1 MNNHLKGLLIAFFG
15 IVILT
20 PDAVLVRLADSN
32 SWTVLFWRGI
42 FFATGIIV
50 ILLLTYRSKAVNE
63 LINIGK
69 GGVLIG
75 ILTALGGTSFILA
88 IHYTSIAKTLVIIS
102 TSPIMVAIISLL
114 MLKEKPE
121 FYTWISMIIVFIG
134 IYIVMAGDSGGMN
147 LMGNFFAL
155 VSVIIGGFSFTLL
168 RKYKNVN
175 MVPAMAVNG
184 IVIAFIGFIFADSL
198 VLSSQSMLYIFAS
211 GIVLAVSFSL
221 ITIAP
226 QYIPAPEVAM
236 FFPLGTVL
244 GTLLA
249 WIVIKEEPSSNALIG
264 GAIVIIT
271 LFSHAW
277 YSAKSYQKVNNK
289 PIAK

>member
-42 FFATGIIV
+42 FFAIGIMV

-102 TSPIMVAIISLL
+102 TSPIMVAIISLF

-155 VSVIIGGFSFTLL
+155 ASVIIGGFSFTLL

-184 IVIAFIGFIFADSL
+184 IVIAFIGFVFADSL

-211 GIVLAVSFSL
+211 GVVLAVSFSL

-244 GTLLA
+244 GTLIA

-271 LFSHAW
+271 LFTHAW
-277 YSAKSYQKVNNK
+277 YSATSYQKVNNK
-289 PIAK
+289 HS

>member
-1 MNNHLKGLLIAFFG
+1 VNNHLKGLLIAFFG

-42 FFATGIIV
+42 FFAIGIIV

-155 VSVIIGGFSFTLL
+155 ASVIIGGFSFTLL

-184 IVIAFIGFIFADSL
+184 IVIAFIGFVFADSL

-244 GTLLA
+244 GTLIA

-271 LFSHAW
+271 LFTHAW
-277 YSAKSYQKVNNK
+277 YSATSYQKVNNK
-289 PIAK
+289 HS

>member
-1 MNNHLKGLLIAFFG
+1 MNSHLKGLLIAFFG

-42 FFATGIIV
+42 FFAAGIIV
-50 ILLLTYRSKAVNE
+50 ILLITYRSKAVNE

-75 ILTALGGTSFILA
+75 LLTALGGTSFILA
-88 IHYTSIAKTLVIIS
+88 IHYTSIAKTLIIIS
-102 TSPIMVAIISLL
+102 ISPIMVAIVSLI
-114 MLKEKPE
+114 MLKEKPAL
-121 FYTWISMIIVFIG
+121 YTWLSMIIVFIG
-134 IYIVMAGDSGGMN
+134 IYIVMAGDKSGMN
-147 LMGNFFAL
+147 LVGNLFAL
-155 VSVIIGGFSFTLL
+155 TSVIMGGFSFTLL

-184 IVIAFIGFIFADSL
+184 IVIALIGFVFADSL
-198 VLSSQSMLYIFAS
+198 VLSSQSMLYILAS

-244 GTLLA
+244 GTLIA
-249 WIVIKEEPSSNALIG
+249 WIVIKEQPSSNALIG
-264 GAIVIIT
+264 GSIVIVT
-271 LFSHAW
+271 LFCHAW
-277 YSAKSYQKVNNK
+277 YSTKLAQKLK
-289 PIAK
+289 

>member
-1 MNNHLKGLLIAFFG
+1 MNIHLKGLLISFFG
-15 IVILT
+15 ILILT

-50 ILLLTYRSKAVNE
+50 ILLITYRSKAVNE

-69 GGVLIG
+69 EGILIG
-75 ILTALGGTSFILA
+75 LLTALGGTSFILA

-102 TSPIMVAIISLL
+102 ISPIMVAIVSWM
-114 MLKEKPE
+114 MLKEKPAL
-121 FYTWISMIIVFIG
+121 YTWISMIIVFFG
-134 IYIVMAGDSGGMN
+134 IYVVMSGDTSGVN
-147 LMGNFFAL
+147 LLGNLFAL
-155 VSVIIGGFSFTLL
+155 LSVVIGGFSFTLL

-184 IVIAFIGFIFADSL
+184 FAIAIIGFIVADSL
-198 VLSSQSMLYIFAS
+198 VLPIQSILYLFSS
-211 GIVLAVSFSL
+211 GVVLAVSFSL

-226 QYIPAPEVAM
+226 RYIPAPEVAM

-244 GTLLA
+244 GTLMA
-249 WIVIKEEPSSNALIG
+249 WIVVKEQPSSNALIG
-264 GAIVIIT
+264 GSIVIVT
-271 LFSHAW
+271 LFCHAW
-277 YSAKSYQKVNNK
+277 YSTKLAQKLK
-289 PIAK
+289 

>member
-1 MNNHLKGLLIAFFG
+1 MFSVNSHLKGLLIAFFG

-42 FFATGIIV
+42 FFAAGIIV
-50 ILLLTYRSKAVNE
+50 ILLITYRSKAVNE

-75 ILTALGGTSFILA
+75 LLTALGGTSFILA

-102 TSPIMVAIISLL
+102 ISPIMVAIVSLI
-114 MLKEKPE
+114 MLKEKPAL
-121 FYTWISMIIVFIG
+121 YTWLSMIIVFIG
-134 IYIVMAGDSGGMN
+134 IYIVMAGDKSGMN
-147 LMGNFFAL
+147 LMGNLFAL
-155 VSVIIGGFSFTLL
+155 TSVIVGGFSFTLL

-184 IVIAFIGFIFADSL
+184 VAIALIGFVFADSL
-198 VLSSQSMLYIFAS
+198 VLSSQSMLYILAS

-244 GTLLA
+244 GTLIA
-249 WIVIKEEPSSNALIG
+249 WIVIKEEPSGNALIG
-264 GAIVIIT
+264 GSIVIIT
-271 LFSHAW
+271 LFCHAW
-277 YSAKSYQKVNNK
+277 YSAKLSSK
-289 PIAK
+289 

>member
-1 MNNHLKGLLIAFFG
+1 LNNHLKGLLIAFFG

-20 PDAVLVRLADSN
+20 PDAVLVRLADSD

-42 FFATGIIV
+42 FFAAGIIV
-50 ILLLTYRSKAVNE
+50 ILLITYRSKAVNE

-75 ILTALGGTSFILA
+75 LLTALGGTSFILA

-102 TSPIMVAIISLL
+102 ISPIMVAIVSLI
-114 MLKEKPE
+114 MLKEKPAL
-121 FYTWISMIIVFIG
+121 YTWLSMIIVFIG
-134 IYIVMAGDSGGMN
+134 IYIVMAGDKSGMN
-147 LMGNFFAL
+147 LMGNLFAL
-155 VSVIIGGFSFTLL
+155 TSVIVGGFSFTLL

-184 IVIAFIGFIFADSL
+184 VAIALIGFVFADSL
-198 VLSSQSMLYIFAS
+198 VLSSQSMLYILAS
-211 GIVLAVSFSL
+211 GLVLAVSFSL

-244 GTLLA
+244 GTLIA
-249 WIVIKEEPSSNALIG
+249 WIVLKEEPSGNALIG
-264 GAIVIIT
+264 GSIVIIT
-271 LFSHAW
+271 LFCHAW
-277 YSAKSYQKVNNK
+277 YSAKLSSK
-289 PIAK
+289 

>member
-1 MNNHLKGLLIAFFG
+1 VFSVNSHLKGLLIAFFG

-20 PDAVLVRLADSN
+20 PDAVLVRLADSD

-69 GGVLIG
+69 EGVLIG
-75 ILTALGGTSFILA
+75 LLTALGGTSFILA

-102 TSPIMVAIISLL
+102 ISPIMVAIVSLI
-114 MLKEKPE
+114 MLKEKPAL
-121 FYTWISMIIVFIG
+121 YTWLSMIIVFIG
-134 IYIVMAGDSGGMN
+134 IYIVMAGDKSGMN
-147 LMGNFFAL
+147 LVGNFFAL
-155 VSVIIGGFSFTLL
+155 ISVIVGGFSFTLL

-184 IVIAFIGFIFADSL
+184 VAIALIGFVFADSL
-198 VLSSQSMLYIFAS
+198 VLSSQSMLYILAS

-244 GTLLA
+244 GTLIA
-249 WIVIKEEPSSNALIG
+249 WIVLKEEPSGNALIG
-264 GAIVIIT
+264 GSIVIIT
-271 LFSHAW
+271 LFCHAW
-277 YSAKSYQKVNNK
+277 YSAKLSPK
-289 PIAK
+289 

>member
-1 MNNHLKGLLIAFFG
+1 MFSLNNHLKGLLIAFFG

-42 FFATGIIV
+42 FFAIGIIV

-102 TSPIMVAIISLL
+102 TSPIMVAIISLF

-155 VSVIIGGFSFTLL
+155 ASVIIGGFSFTLL

-184 IVIAFIGFIFADSL
+184 IAIAFIGFVFADSL
-198 VLSSQSMLYIFAS
+198 VLSSQSMLYILAS

-244 GTLLA
+244 GTLMA
-249 WIVIKEEPSSNALIG
+249 WIIIKEEPSGNALIG
-264 GAIVIIT
+264 GSIVIIT
-271 LFSHAW
+271 LFCHAW
-277 YSAKSYQKVNNK
+277 YSAKLSSK
-289 PIAK
+289 

>member
-155 VSVIIGGFSFTLL
+155 ASVIIGGFSFTLL

-244 GTLLA
+244 GTLIA

-277 YSAKSYQKVNNK
+277 YSATSYQKVNNK

>member
-102 TSPIMVAIISLL
+102 TSPIMVAFISLL

-244 GTLLA
+244 GTLIA
-249 WIVIKEEPSSNALIG
+249 WIVLKEEPSSNALIG

-277 YSAKSYQKVNNK
+277 YSATSYQNVNNK
-289 PIAK
+289 YIAK

>member
-1 MNNHLKGLLIAFFG
+1 MNSHLKGLLIAFFG

-20 PDAVLVRLADSN
+20 PDAVLVRLADSD

-50 ILLLTYRSKAVNE
+50 ILFITYRSKAVNE

-75 ILTALGGTSFILA
+75 LLTALGGTSFILA

-102 TSPIMVAIISLL
+102 ISPIVVAIVSLI
-114 MLKEKPE
+114 MLKEKPTL
-121 FYTWISMIIVFIG
+121 YTWFSMILVFIG
-134 IYIVMAGDSGGMN
+134 IYIVMAGDKSGMN
-147 LMGNFFAL
+147 LVGNLFAL
-155 VSVIIGGFSFTLL
+155 TSVIVGGFSFTLL

-184 IVIAFIGFIFADSL
+184 IAIAFIGFVFSDSL
-198 VLSSQSMLYIFAS
+198 VLSSQSMLYILAS

-244 GTLLA
+244 GTLMA
-249 WIVIKEEPSSNALIG
+249 WIIIKEEPSGNALIG
-264 GAIVIIT
+264 GSIVIIT
-271 LFSHAW
+271 LFCHAW
-277 YSAKSYQKVNNK
+277 YSAKLSSK
-289 PIAK
+289 

>member
-1 MNNHLKGLLIAFFG
+1 MNSHLKGLLIAFFG

-20 PDAVLVRLADSN
+20 PDAVLVRLADSD

-42 FFATGIIV
+42 FFAAGIIV
-50 ILLLTYRSKAVNE
+50 ILLITYRSKAVNE

-75 ILTALGGTSFILA
+75 LLTALGGTSFILA

-102 TSPIMVAIISLL
+102 ISPIVVAIVSLI
-114 MLKEKPE
+114 MLKEKPAL
-121 FYTWISMIIVFIG
+121 YTWLSMIIVFIG
-134 IYIVMAGDSGGMN
+134 IYIVMAGDKSGMN
-147 LMGNFFAL
+147 LMGNLFAL
-155 VSVIIGGFSFTLL
+155 TSVIVGGFSFTLL

-184 IVIAFIGFIFADSL
+184 IAIALIGFVFADSL
-198 VLSSQSMLYIFAS
+198 VLSSQSMLYILAS
-211 GIVLAVSFSL
+211 GVVLAVSFSL

-236 FFPLGTVL
+236 FFPLGTIL
-244 GTLLA
+244 GTLMA
-249 WIVIKEEPSSNALIG
+249 WIVVKEQPPSNALIG
-264 GAIVIIT
+264 GSIVIVT
-271 LFSHAW
+271 LFCHAW
-277 YSAKSYQKVNNK
+277 YSTKLAQKLK
-289 PIAK
+289 

>member
-102 TSPIMVAIISLL
+102 ISPIMVAIISLL

-147 LMGNFFAL
+147 LMGNF
-155 VSVIIGGFSFTLL
+155 LL
-168 RKYKNVN
+168 
-175 MVPAMAVNG
+175 
-184 IVIAFIGFIFADSL
+184 
-198 VLSSQSMLYIFAS
+198 
-211 GIVLAVSFSL
+211 
-221 ITIAP
+221 
-226 QYIPAPEVAM
+226 
-236 FFPLGTVL
+236 
-244 GTLLA
+244 
-249 WIVIKEEPSSNALIG
+249 
-264 GAIVIIT
+264 
-271 LFSHAW
+271 
-277 YSAKSYQKVNNK
+277 
-289 PIAK
+289 

>member
-1 MNNHLKGLLIAFFG
+1 MNSHLKGLLIAFFG

-42 FFATGIIV
+42 FFAAGIIV
-50 ILLLTYRSKAVNE
+50 ILLITYRSKAVNE

-75 ILTALGGTSFILA
+75 LLTALGGTSFILA
-88 IHYTSIAKTLVIIS
+88 IHYTSIAKTLIIIS
-102 TSPIMVAIISLL
+102 ISPIMVAIVSLI
-114 MLKEKPE
+114 MLKEKPAL
-121 FYTWISMIIVFIG
+121 YTWLSMILVFIG
-134 IYIVMAGDSGGMN
+134 IYIVMAGDKSGMN
-147 LMGNFFAL
+147 LMGNLFAL
-155 VSVIIGGFSFTLL
+155 AAVVIGGFSFTLL

-184 IVIAFIGFIFADSL
+184 IVIALIGFVFADSL
-198 VLSSQSMLYIFAS
+198 VLSSQSMLYILAS
-211 GIVLAVSFSL
+211 GVVLAVSFSL

-244 GTLLA
+244 GTLIA
-249 WIVIKEEPSSNALIG
+249 WIVVKEQPPSNALIG
-264 GAIVIIT
+264 GSIVIVT
-271 LFSHAW
+271 LFCHAW
-277 YSAKSYQKVNNK
+277 YSTKLAQKLK
-289 PIAK
+289 

>member
-42 FFATGIIV
+42 FFAIGIIV

-102 TSPIMVAIISLL
+102 TSPIMVAIISLF

-155 VSVIIGGFSFTLL
+155 ASVIIGGFSFTLL

-184 IVIAFIGFIFADSL
+184 IVIAFIGFVFADSL

-244 GTLLA
+244 GTLIA

-271 LFSHAW
+271 LFTHAW
-277 YSAKSYQKVNNK
+277 YSATSYQKVNNK
-289 PIAK
+289 HS

>member
-155 VSVIIGGFSFTLL
+155 ASVIIGGFSFTLL

-244 GTLLA
+244 GTLIA
-249 WIVIKEEPSSNALIG
+249 WIVLKEEPSSNALIG

-271 LFSHAW
+271 LFTHAC
-277 YSAKSYQKVNNK
+277 YSATSYQKVNNTY
-289 PIAK
+289 IAK

>member
-1 MNNHLKGLLIAFFG
+1 MNSHLKGLLIAFFG
-15 IVILT
+15 ILILS

-32 SWTVLFWRGI
+32 SWTVLFWRGL
-42 FFATGIIV
+42 FFAAGIVV

-69 GGVLIG
+69 GGMLIG
-75 ILTALGGTSFILA
+75 LLTALGGTSFVLA
-88 IHYTSIAKTLVIIS
+88 IHYTSIAKALVIIS
-102 TSPIMVAIISLL
+102 ISPIVVAIVSLI
-114 MLKEKPE
+114 MLKEKPTL
-121 FYTWISMIIVFIG
+121 FTWLSMILVFIG
-134 IYIVMAGDSGGMN
+134 IYIVMSGDTSGVN
-147 LMGNFFAL
+147 LLGNLFAL
-155 VSVIIGGFSFTLL
+155 ISVIVGGFSFTLL

-184 IVIAFIGFIFADSL
+184 IVIALVGFLFADSL
-198 VLSSQSMLYIFAS
+198 VLSSQSMLYILAS

-244 GTLLA
+244 GTLMA
-249 WIVIKEEPSSNALIG
+249 WIVVKEQPSGNALIG
-264 GAIVIIT
+264 GSIVIIT
-271 LFSHAW
+271 LFCHAW
-277 YSAKSYQKVNNK
+277 YCTKLAQNLK
-289 PIAK
+289 

>member
-1 MNNHLKGLLIAFFG
+1 MNIHLKGLLIAFFG
-15 IVILT
+15 ILILT

-50 ILLLTYRSKAVNE
+50 ILLITYRSKAVNE

-69 GGVLIG
+69 EGVLIG
-75 ILTALGGTSFILA
+75 LLTALGGTSFILA

-102 TSPIMVAIISLL
+102 ISPIMVAIVSWM
-114 MLKEKPE
+114 MLKEKPAL
-121 FYTWISMIIVFIG
+121 YTWISMIIVFFG
-134 IYIVMAGDSGGMN
+134 IYVVMSGDTSGVN
-147 LMGNFFAL
+147 LLGNLFAL
-155 VSVIIGGFSFTLL
+155 LSVVIGGFSFTLL

-184 IVIAFIGFIFADSL
+184 FAIAIIGFIVADSL
-198 VLSSQSMLYIFAS
+198 VLPIQSILYLFSS
-211 GIVLAVSFSL
+211 GVVLAVSFSL

-226 QYIPAPEVAM
+226 RYIPAPEVAM

-244 GTLLA
+244 GTLMA
-249 WIVIKEEPSSNALIG
+249 WIVVKEQPSSNALIG
-264 GAIVIIT
+264 GSIVIVT
-271 LFSHAW
+271 LFCHAW
-277 YSAKSYQKVNNK
+277 YSAKLAQKLK
-289 PIAK
+289 

>member
-1 MNNHLKGLLIAFFG
+1 MNSHLKGLLIAFFG

-20 PDAVLVRLADSN
+20 PDAVLVRLADSD

-50 ILLLTYRSKAVNE
+50 ILFITYRSKAVNE

-75 ILTALGGTSFILA
+75 LLTALGGTSFILA

-102 TSPIMVAIISLL
+102 ISPIMVAIVSWM
-114 MLKEKPE
+114 MLKEKPAL
-121 FYTWISMIIVFIG
+121 YTWISMIIVFFG
-134 IYIVMAGDSGGMN
+134 IYVVMSGDTSGVN
-147 LMGNFFAL
+147 LLGNLFAL
-155 VSVIIGGFSFTLL
+155 LSVVIGGFSFTLL

-184 IVIAFIGFIFADSL
+184 FAIAIIGFIVADSL
-198 VLSSQSMLYIFAS
+198 VLPIQSILYLFSS
-211 GIVLAVSFSL
+211 GVVLAVSFSL

-226 QYIPAPEVAM
+226 RYIPAPEVAM

-244 GTLLA
+244 GTLMA
-249 WIVIKEEPSSNALIG
+249 WIVVKEQPSSNALIG
-264 GAIVIIT
+264 GSIVIVT
-271 LFSHAW
+271 LFCHAW
-277 YSAKSYQKVNNK
+277 YSTKLAQKLK
-289 PIAK
+289 

>member
-1 MNNHLKGLLIAFFG
+1 MNSHLKGLLIAFFG
-15 IVILT
+15 ILILT

-32 SWTVLFWRGI
+32 SWTVLFWRGL
-42 FFATGIIV
+42 FFAAGIVV
-50 ILLLTYRSKAVNE
+50 ILLITYRSKAVNE

-75 ILTALGGTSFILA
+75 LLTALGGTSFILA

-102 TSPIMVAIISLL
+102 ISPIMVAIVSLI
-114 MLKEKPE
+114 MLKEKPAL
-121 FYTWISMIIVFIG
+121 YTWISMIIVFIG
-134 IYIVMAGDSGGMN
+134 IYIVMAGDRSGMN
-147 LMGNFFAL
+147 LMGNLFAL
-155 VSVIIGGFSFTLL
+155 TSVILGGFSFTLL

-184 IVIAFIGFIFADSL
+184 IAIALVGFVFADSL
-198 VLSSQSMLYIFAS
+198 VLSSQSMMYILAS

-221 ITIAP
+221 ITMAP

-244 GTLLA
+244 GTLMA
-249 WIVIKEEPSSNALIG
+249 WIIIKEEPSGNALIG
-264 GAIVIIT
+264 GSIVIIT
-271 LFSHAW
+271 LFCHAW
-277 YSAKSYQKVNNK
+277 YSAKLSSK
-289 PIAK
+289 

>member
-69 GGVLIG
+69 EGVLIG

-277 YSAKSYQKVNNK
+277 YSATSYQKVNNK
-289 PIAK
+289 HIAK

>member
-42 FFATGIIV
+42 FFAIGIIV

-102 TSPIMVAIISLL
+102 TSPIMVAIISLF

-155 VSVIIGGFSFTLL
+155 ASVIIGGFSFTLL

-184 IVIAFIGFIFADSL
+184 IAIAFIGFVFADSL

-244 GTLLA
+244 GTLIA
-249 WIVIKEEPSSNALIG
+249 WIVIKEEPSGNALIG
-264 GAIVIIT
+264 GSIVIIT
-271 LFSHAW
+271 LFCHAW
-277 YSAKSYQKVNNK
+277 YSAKLSSK
-289 PIAK
+289 

>member
-155 VSVIIGGFSFTLL
+155 ASVIIGGFSFTLL

-184 IVIAFIGFIFADSL
+184 VVIAFIGFIFADSL

-244 GTLLA
+244 GTLIA
-249 WIVIKEEPSSNALIG
+249 WIVLKEEPSSNALIG

-271 LFSHAW
+271 LFTHAW
-277 YSAKSYQKVNNK
+277 HSATRYQKVNNK
-289 PIAK
+289 YISK

>member
-1 MNNHLKGLLIAFFG
+1 MNTHLKGLLIAFFG
-15 IVILT
+15 ILILT

-50 ILLLTYRSKAVNE
+50 ILLITYRSKAINE

-69 GGVLIG
+69 EGVLIG
-75 ILTALGGTSFILA
+75 LLTALGGTSFILA

-102 TSPIMVAIISLL
+102 ISPIMVAIVSLF
-114 MLKEKPE
+114 MLKEKPSL
-121 FYTWISMIIVFIG
+121 YTWLSMIVVFFG
-134 IYIVMAGDSGGMN
+134 IYIVMSGDTSGMN
-147 LMGNFFAL
+147 LMGNLFAL
-155 VSVIIGGFSFTLL
+155 AAVVVGGFSFTLL

-184 IVIAFIGFIFADSL
+184 IVIALIGFVFADSL
-198 VLSSQSMLYIFAS
+198 VLSSQSMLYILAS
-211 GIVLAVSFSL
+211 GVVLAVSFSL

-244 GTLLA
+244 GTLMA
-249 WIVIKEEPSSNALIG
+249 WIVVNEQPSGNALIG
-264 GAIVIIT
+264 GSIVIVT
-271 LFSHAW
+271 LFCHAW
-277 YSAKSYQKVNNK
+277 YSTKLAQKLK
-289 PIAK
+289 

>member
-1 MNNHLKGLLIAFFG
+1 VNSHLKGLLIAFFG

-20 PDAVLVRLADSN
+20 PDAVLVRLADSD

-42 FFATGIIV
+42 FFAAGIII
-50 ILLLTYRSKAVNE
+50 ILLITYRSKAVNE

-75 ILTALGGTSFILA
+75 LLTALGGTSFILA

-102 TSPIMVAIISLL
+102 ISPIMVAIVSLI
-114 MLKEKPE
+114 MLKEKPAL
-121 FYTWISMIIVFIG
+121 YTWLSMIIVFIG
-134 IYIVMAGDSGGMN
+134 IYIVMAGDKSGMN
-147 LMGNFFAL
+147 LMGNLFAL
-155 VSVIIGGFSFTLL
+155 TSVIVGGFSFTLL

-184 IVIAFIGFIFADSL
+184 IAIAFIGFVFADSL

-211 GIVLAVSFSL
+211 GIVLSVSFSL

-244 GTLLA
+244 GTLIA
-249 WIVIKEEPSSNALIG
+249 WIVIKEEPSGNALIG
-264 GAIVIIT
+264 GSIVIIT
-271 LFSHAW
+271 LFCHAW
-277 YSAKSYQKVNNK
+277 YSAKLSSK
-289 PIAK
+289 

>member
-155 VSVIIGGFSFTLL
+155 ASVIIGGFSFTLL

-244 GTLLA
+244 GTLIA
-249 WIVIKEEPSSNALIG
+249 WIVLKEEPSSNALIG

-271 LFSHAW
+271 LFTHAW
-277 YSAKSYQKVNNK
+277 YSATSYQKVNNK
-289 PIAK
+289 HIAK

>member
-1 MNNHLKGLLIAFFG
+1 VNSHLKGLLIAFFG
-15 IVILT
+15 ILILT

-32 SWTVLFWRGI
+32 SWTVLFWRGL
-42 FFATGIIV
+42 FFAAGIVV
-50 ILLLTYRSKAVNE
+50 ILLITYRSKAVNE

-75 ILTALGGTSFILA
+75 LLTALGGTSFILA

-102 TSPIMVAIISLL
+102 ISPIMVAIVSLI
-114 MLKEKPE
+114 MLKEKPAL
-121 FYTWISMIIVFIG
+121 YTWISMIIVFIG
-134 IYIVMAGDSGGMN
+134 IYIVMSGDRSGMN
-147 LMGNFFAL
+147 LMGNLFAL
-155 VSVIIGGFSFTLL
+155 TSVILGGFSFTLL

-184 IVIAFIGFIFADSL
+184 IAIALVGFVFADSL
-198 VLSSQSMLYIFAS
+198 VLSSQSMLYILAS

-221 ITIAP
+221 ITMAP

-244 GTLLA
+244 GTLMA
-249 WIVIKEEPSSNALIG
+249 WIVVKEQPSSNALIG
-264 GAIVIIT
+264 GSIVIVT
-271 LFSHAW
+271 LFCHAW
-277 YSAKSYQKVNNK
+277 YSTKLAQNLK
-289 PIAK
+289 

>member
-155 VSVIIGGFSFTLL
+155 ASVIIGGFSFTLL

-184 IVIAFIGFIFADSL
+184 VVIAFIGYIFADSL

-244 GTLLA
+244 GTLIA
-249 WIVIKEEPSSNALIG
+249 WIVLKEEPSSNALIG

-271 LFSHAW
+271 LFTHAW
-277 YSAKSYQKVNNK
+277 YSATSYQNVNNK
-289 PIAK
+289 YIAK

>member
-1 MNNHLKGLLIAFFG
+1 MNSHLKGLLIAFFG

-42 FFATGIIV
+42 FFAAGIIV
-50 ILLLTYRSKAVNE
+50 ILLITYRSKAVNE

-75 ILTALGGTSFILA
+75 LLTALGGTSFILA

-102 TSPIMVAIISLL
+102 ISPIMVAIVSLI
-114 MLKEKPE
+114 MLKEKPAL
-121 FYTWISMIIVFIG
+121 YTWLSMIIVFIG
-134 IYIVMAGDSGGMN
+134 IYIVMAGDKSGMN
-147 LMGNFFAL
+147 LMGNLFAL
-155 VSVIIGGFSFTLL
+155 TSVILGGFSFTLL

-184 IVIAFIGFIFADSL
+184 VAIALIGFVFADSL
-198 VLSSQSMLYIFAS
+198 VLSSQSMLYILAS

-244 GTLLA
+244 GTLIA
-249 WIVIKEEPSSNALIG
+249 WIVIKEQPSSNALIG
-264 GAIVIIT
+264 GSIVILT
-271 LFSHAW
+271 LFCHAW
-277 YSAKSYQKVNNK
+277 YSTKLAQKLK
-289 PIAK
+289 

>member
-42 FFATGIIV
+42 FFAIGIIV

-102 TSPIMVAIISLL
+102 TSPIMVAIISLF

-134 IYIVMAGDSGGMN
+134 IYIVMAGDSSGMN

-155 VSVIIGGFSFTLL
+155 ASVIIGGFSFTLL

-184 IVIAFIGFIFADSL
+184 IAIAFIGFVFADSL

-244 GTLLA
+244 GTLIA
-249 WIVIKEEPSSNALIG
+249 WIVINEEPSSNALIG
-264 GAIVIIT
+264 GAIVIVT
-271 LFSHAW
+271 LFTHAW
-277 YSAKSYQKVNNK
+277 YSATRYQKVNNK
-289 PIAK
+289 HIAK